1 MAEHGSSDAQ
11 QIIQREKDLA
21 KENEKLQQL
30 LDKANE
36 ELQRCQKEREKEREM
51 MLGIIDRLTKQ
62 GN

>member
-21 KENEKLQQL
+21 KENEKLQLL